1 MKQIFDPKK
10 ILAHR
15 NKAVATAPNSE
26 FFKYGANDIVE
37 RLKLLK
43 KDFRHILNFQCKEG
57 YLFNLLSE
65 HYPNAEIMIADNS
78 QIHLDSIK
86 HQHKQLLPADLSD
99 IQGFADS
106 LESSFDLITF
116 SLAMHN
122 VNDIVNLLQQIAK
135 MMTPEGLLI
144 ANFVGGSSFKN
155 LRSAIAETEFKLGIQ
170 QRPHIYPYI
179 HFDHL
184 TPLLQQV
191 GFKTIVTDFEN
202 VEFEY
207 NSALAMM
214 QAIKRAGESAGFAA
228 PAHYTITKKMLQLL
242 SDNSAPF
249 IDNVQLISFIA
260 SKSRNFLGD
269 FIS

>member
-15 NKAVATAPNSE
+15 NIAAKAVETCE
-26 FFKYGANDIVE
+26 FFKYGATDIAQ

-43 KDFRHILNFQCKEG
+43 KDFRRILDFQCKAG
-57 YLFNLLSE
+57 HLFKLLAAE
-65 HYPNAEIMIADNS
+65 YNGAEIIIADNS
-78 QIHLDSIK
+78 QIYLDAINHK
-86 HQHKQLLPADLSD
+86 NKQLLPADLSD
-99 IQGFADS
+99 IKEMAQSF
-106 LESSFDLITF
+106 ESSFDLITF

-135 MMTPEGLLI
+135 MLKPEGLLI

-155 LRSAIAETEFKLGIQ
+155 LRSAIAETEFKLGMQ
-170 QRPHIYPYI
+170 QRQHIYPYI

-184 TPLLQQV
+184 SPLLQQA

-207 NSALAMM
+207 DSALAMM
-214 QAIKRAGESAGFAA
+214 QAIKGAGESAGFAA
-228 PAHYTITKKMLQLL
+228 PANYTITKKMLQLL
-242 SDNSAPF
+242 SDNSALF
-249 IDNVQLISFIA
+249 VDNVQLISFIA
-260 SKSRNFLGD
+260 SKSRNVINVNLL
-269 FIS
+269 